1 MKYILIAGIGGAGKT
16 SLIGVLKGFEL
27 ITDDVYDDRN
37 DNSKEISYC
46 LENNLTFTQ
55 ETTLAGHR
63 IEKTIRQARKQGYD
77 IVMFYVGL
85 NSVEESVLRIANRV
99 RKGGH
104 DIPEEY
110 VRLRYQNRIESLK
123 RVLPLCDEVVFMIT
137 KTVLSKWQKS
147 KTIPSIIQTDT
158 DRSGFKRLNK

>member
-1 MKYILIAGIGGAGKT
+1 MKYILIAGIDGAGKT
-16 SLIGVLKGFEL
+16 SLIGILKGLEL
-27 ITDDVYDDRN
+27 ISDDVYDDRN

-110 VRLRYQNRIESLK
+110 VRLRYQNRIESLNQKQYLQLYK
-123 RVLPLCDEVVFMIT
+123 R
-137 KTVLSKWQKS
+137 
-147 KTIPSIIQTDT
+147 IQTGLDSGGRT
-158 DRSGFKRLNK
+158 NSLRNSDHIPDHNAVRSTWKQRR